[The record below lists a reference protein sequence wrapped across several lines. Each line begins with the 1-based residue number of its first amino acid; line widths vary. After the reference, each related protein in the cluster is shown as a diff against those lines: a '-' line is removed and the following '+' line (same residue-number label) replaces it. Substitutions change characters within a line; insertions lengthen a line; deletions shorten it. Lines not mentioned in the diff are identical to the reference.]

1 MRERVA
7 VIRCRAEAGSE
18 EIARA
23 AQRAVRAL
31 PGLDSA
37 LAGARR
43 VVIKINA
50 GVDRRVLTAG
60 RQTELTDPA
69 VVVGVIRALRDVTD
83 AELLVGDAP
92 TDESAPHLYECLGY
106 PECLAFDRKTRLV
119 DFGRPPYLAVPVP
132 GDPLMFRE
140 YRLNAELA
148 AASVVV
154 SIAKMKAHRAMGAT
168 LSSKNLFGLTPPRVY
183 GRPRHYLHDRLIRL
197 PRVLVDLVMLL
208 KPVLNVVDGVVAA
221 NHGEW
226 QGTPVQPG
234 LILAGR
240 NAVAVDAVGMRA
252 MGFDPEADYPQ
263 APFYYRQNAVKLAAE
278 AGLGPVREDAI
289 EVVGDGL
296 PETLHRFAV
305 LPYGEGIEAR
315 EAELRRG
322 AQVALDY
329 VAGRSRFLDRYRNRI
344 VAFRGNQVLWSAR
357 TVDEMIRIERTWCQG
372 PWDAPEFMVRVLPE
386 EDEIECLEAYTE
398 VLRAG
403 REERVATGR
412 VM

>member
-7 VIRCRAEAGSE
+7 VIRCGAEAGTE

-23 AQRAVRAL
+23 AQRAVSAL
-31 PGLDSA
+31 SGLDSA
-37 LAGARR
+37 LAGARS

-69 VVVGVIRALRDVTD
+69 VVVGVIRALRAVTD

-92 TDESAPHLYECLGY
+92 TDESAPRLYECLGY

-148 AASVVV
+148 APSAVV
-154 SIAKMKAHRAMGAT
+154 SVAKMKAHRAMGAT
-168 LSSKNLFGLTPPRVY
+168 LSIKNLFGLTHVY

-197 PRVLVDLVMLL
+197 PRVLVDLAMLL
-208 KPVLNVVDGVVAA
+208 KPVINVVDGVVAA

-263 APFYYRQNAVKLAAE
+263 APFYYRRNAVKLAAE
-278 AGLGPVREDAI
+278 TGLGPVREDAI

-296 PETLHRFAV
+296 PETLPRFAV

-329 VAGRSRFLDRYRNRI
+329 MAGRSRFLDRYRNRF
-344 VAFRGNQVLWSAR
+344 VAFRGNRVLWSAR
-357 TVDEMIRIERTWCQG
+357 TVDEMIRLERTWCRG
-372 PWDAPEFMVRVLPE
+372 PWEAPEFMVRVLPE
-386 EDEIECLEAYTE
+386 EDEIECLQAYAE
-398 VLRAG
+398 VLRTR
-403 REERVATGR
+403 REERVLTA
-412 VM
+412 